1 MKYYFLVLITLI
13 ALFALSLIEAAVIAI
28 DYGTDWF
35 KVALVKPGIPLDI
48 VLNRDSKRKTQSALT
63 IRGEERIYGSDAVNL
78 VSENEIG
85 YFNERI

>member
-1 MKYYFLVLITLI
+1 MVHKFLIVVILI
-13 ALFALSLIEAAVIAI
+13 ALFASSLTEAAVVAI

-63 IRGEERIYGSDAVNL
+63 IRGEERVYGADAVNL
-78 VSENEIG
+78 VS
-85 YFNERI
+85 

>member
-1 MKYYFLVLITLI
+1 MIYRFLLITILI
-13 ALFALSLIEAAVIAI
+13 ALFALSLTEAAVIAI

-63 IRGEERIYGSDAVNL
+63 IRGEERIYGADAVNL
-78 VSENEIG
+78 VSEK
-85 YFNERI
+85 